1 MVFPHMLHNANREK
15 SAPGDEVRDVVAQ
28 LGALKVSMRHSTLLC
43 THFGSFMEQAIDC
56 ESFAA
61 LALYRK
67 LRRDKQIMS
76 HPDAS
81 TAIAAELPSA
91 SIANSTE
98 PKPKTAE
105 SIVESRLASSKQLA
119 KELNGIV
126 VGLRTLVLGPN
137 GGANGEEESKETDSD
152 TELTVGQPGDEENED
167 ASGAEDDGA
176 ANANDAGWES
186 GSISQ
191 DTDGGSDE
199 STDLNSE
206 VEPPPAKRQ
215 KTSTPSGVHIG
226 SSVQKKTDPRAS
238 HPSLQDESVYLPSL
252 SVGFIKGDSDV
263 SGDEVDSDAGS
274 VGLARKNRRGQR
286 ARQQ

>member
-1 MVFPHMLHNANREK
+1 M
-15 SAPGDEVRDVVAQ
+15 G
-28 LGALKVSMRHSTLLC
+28 

-67 LRRDKQIMS
+67 LRKDKHIMS

-81 TAIAAELPSA
+81 TAIAAELPTA
-91 SIANSTE
+91 SIASSKE
-98 PKPKTAE
+98 PKPRTTEA
-105 SIVESRLASSKQLA
+105 IVESRLASSKQLA

-137 GGANGEEESKETDSD
+137 GGADEGGLKKADSD
-152 TELTVGQPGDEENED
+152 AGLRVGQPEDEENED
-167 ASGAEDDGA
+167 ASGVSDDGSA
-176 ANANDAGWES
+176 KANDAGWES

-191 DTDGGSDE
+191 DSDGDSDD
-199 STDLNSE
+199 STELNSE

-215 KTSTPSGVHIG
+215 KTSTPSR
-226 SSVQKKTDPRAS
+226 VQKKSDPRAS
-238 HPSLQDESVYLPSL
+238 HPSLQDDSVYLPSL
-252 SVGFIKGDSDV
+252 SVGFTKGDSDI

>member
-1 MVFPHMLHNANREK
+1 MFRSSLLAYASQCQQREIC
-15 SAPGDEVRDVVAQ
+15 SR
-28 LGALKVSMRHSTLLC
+28 RRSTRCCSPTKRAESEHATLDFYC
-43 THFGSFMEQAIDC
+43 ATHFGSFMEQAIDC

-67 LRRDKQIMS
+67 LHRDKHIMS
-76 HPDAS
+76 HLDAP
-81 TAIAAELPSA
+81 TAIAAELPSG
-91 SIANSTE
+91 SIANFAE

-105 SIVESRLASSKQLA
+105 AIVESRLASSKHLA
-119 KELNGIV
+119 KELNSIV

-137 GGANGEEESKETDSD
+137 GGADDEESKETDSD
-152 TELTVGQPGDEENED
+152 NEPTVGQPEGEEDED
-167 ASGAEDDGA
+167 ASGGSDDDA

-191 DTDGGSDE
+191 DSDGDPND

-215 KTSTPSGVHIG
+215 KTSTPSRLNIG
-226 SSVQKKTDPRAS
+226 SKKPDPKAS
-238 HPSLQDESVYLPSL
+238 HPSLQDDTVFLPSL
-252 SVGFIKGDSDV
+252 SVGFTKGDSDI

>member
-1 MVFPHMLHNANREK
+1 
-15 SAPGDEVRDVVAQ
+15 
-28 LGALKVSMRHSTLLC
+28 
-43 THFGSFMEQAIDC
+43 MEQAVDC

-61 LALYRK
+61 LALFRK
-67 LRRDKQIMS
+67 LRRDKQIMA

-91 SIANSTE
+91 SIASSAE

-105 SIVESRLASSKQLA
+105 AIVESRLASSKQLA

-137 GGANGEEESKETDSD
+137 GGADEQEESRGTDSD
-152 TELTVGQPGDEENED
+152 TEITVGQLEDEENED
-167 ASGAEDDGA
+167 ASGASDDGA
-176 ANANDAGWES
+176 ARANDAGWES
-186 GSISQ
+186 GSISKYN
-191 DTDGGSDE
+191 DGDSDG

-206 VEPPPAKRQ
+206 GEPPPAKRQ
-215 KTSTPSGVHIG
+215 KTSTPSGGHIG
-226 SSVQKKTDPRAS
+226 SSAQKKTDPRAL

-252 SVGFIKGDSDV
+252 SVGFIKGDSDI

-274 VGLARKNRRGQR
+274 VGPARKNRRGQR